1 MTVMLIATPTLCS
14 TCFWRRN
21 ETAPRMACSIDTS
34 NDGPV
39 TTAEG
44 RISGGRQRYACPLI
58 QSRSA
63 FWAEV
68 EFAQCD

>member
-1 MTVMLIATPTLCS
+1 MV
-14 TCFWRRN
+14 
-21 ETAPRMACSIDTS
+21 
-34 NDGPV
+34 V

-44 RISGGRQRYACPLI
+44 RISGHRQRYACPLT
-58 QSRSA
+58 QRRSA